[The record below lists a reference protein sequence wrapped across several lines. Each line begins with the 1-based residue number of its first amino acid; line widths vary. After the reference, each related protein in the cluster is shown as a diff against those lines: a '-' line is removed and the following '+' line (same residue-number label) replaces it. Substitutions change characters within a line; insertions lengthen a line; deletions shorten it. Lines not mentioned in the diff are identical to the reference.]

1 MMRRG
6 RLLGIATIVV
16 LLAAWETTARVQHNV
31 YVPPPSQVAVTFV
44 HEWFSPQFMQQAM
57 PSLERL
63 VAGFAIATVIGVT
76 LGIAIG
82 VSDALYRTLDP
93 ILQVLRALPPT
104 AVIPVGILLLGI
116 GDAMKVAV
124 IVFGAVWPILVNSA
138 DGARCVSTERLDT
151 ARNFGL
157 SRFETVVAV
166 TFPSALP
173 QIFAGL
179 RIGLALAFI
188 MIVISEMVGGS
199 NGLGYAILSA
209 QRTFSIPEMYAGIAL
224 LAVLGY
230 TLNALFTLVEHRVL
244 AWHIGSTTVTR

>member
-1 MMRRG
+1 MRPR
-6 RLLGIATIVV
+6 RLLGVATIAV
-16 LLAAWETTARVQHNV
+16 LLAAWEMTARANANV
-31 YVPPPSQVAVTFV
+31 YVPPPSQIAVTFG
-44 HEWFSPQFMQQAM
+44 HEWFSPQFVHQAL
-57 PSLERL
+57 PSIARL
-63 VAGFAIATVIGVT
+63 IAGFAIATALGIV

-82 VSDALYRTLDP
+82 VSDGLYRALDP

-116 GDAMKVAV
+116 GDAMKICV
-124 IVFGAVWPILVNSA
+124 IAFGAIWPVVVNTV
-138 DGARCVSTERLDT
+138 DGARGVSAERLDT
-151 ARNFGL
+151 ARNFGFTRL
-157 SRFETVVAV
+157 ETIVSV

-209 QRTFSIPEMYAGIAL
+209 QRTFAIPAYISGIAL

-230 TLNALFTLVEHRVL
+230 GLNALFTLVERRVL
-244 AWHIGSTTVTR
+244 AWHLGAVAVTK

>member
-1 MMRRG
+1 MRPR

-16 LLAAWETTARVQHNV
+16 LLCAWEISARAHPNV
-31 YVPPPSQVAVTFV
+31 YLTPPSQIAVTFV
-44 HEWFSPQFMQQAM
+44 HEWFSPQFAHDAV
-57 PSLERL
+57 PSLARL
-63 VAGFAIATVIGVT
+63 AAGFALATLFGVT

-82 VSDALYRTLDP
+82 VWDPLYRTLDP

-116 GDAMKVAV
+116 GDSMKIAV
-124 IVFGAVWPILVNSA
+124 IAFGAVWPILVNSV
-138 DGARCVSTERLDT
+138 DGARSVTEERLDT

-157 SRFETVVAV
+157 SRFETVVSV

-188 MIVISEMVGGS
+188 MIIISEMVGSS

-224 LAVLGY
+224 LAILGY
-230 TLNALFTLVEHRVL
+230 GLNALFSLVEARVL
-244 AWHIGSTTVTR
+244 AWHHGATAVTR